1 MIGDVPTSV
10 HVMDLRPKTSQTRLV
25 DEQIGAITIASDRVH
40 VRVLQQ
46 EEVVVAAPSFDPA
59 FVKRTLQIPRFG
71 VGQPTGI
78 DIPAFIQKI
87 RSGNLRG
94 SAHAFFKNDGLSSN
108 PQLRGGGREPDSSFD
123 QTQLGFTRILA
134 PLSGTLLR
142 RDVEPGET
150 AFPGSAL
157 MTLADLSVMKVKV
170 YVPGP
175 MLGRIR
181 IDQPVA
187 AVTRV
192 GVDRAVEGCVVLDRG
207 VALGGDA
214 LTDRAIEVG
223 IQPDAATGLP
233 NTFVPGR
240 NLIFLTYAAA
250 YAYQR
255 DIGHLVAG
263 VAQTDYSGYP
273 DCREE
278 TIEALQQA
286 LRLGMESDVQ
296 IHTPLMH
303 RSKRETVELAR
314 DLGALDAMA
323 LTHTC
328 YNGERPP
335 CRHCPACELRAKG
348 FAEAGIEDPLL
359 EGT

>member
-1 MIGDVPTSV
+1 MSSRD
-10 HVMDLRPKTSQTRLV
+10 DRALV
-25 DEQIGAITIASDRVH
+25 VLSGGQDSTTCLYWALDRFGCANVSSITFDYGQKHRIELECARK
-40 VRVLQQ
+40 
-46 EEVVVAAPSFDPA
+46 VAAA
-59 FVKRTLQIPRFG
+59 A
-71 VGQPTGI
+71 GI
-78 DIPAFIQKI
+78 
-87 RSGNLRG
+87 
-94 SAHAFFKNDGLSSN
+94 SN
-108 PQLRGGGREPDSSFD
+108 VCLP
-123 QTQLGFTRILA
+123 
-134 PLSGTLLR
+134 
-142 RDVEPGET
+142 
-150 AFPGSAL
+150 
-157 MTLADLSVMKVKV
+157 
-170 YVPGP
+170 
-175 MLGRIR
+175 
-181 IDQPVA
+181 IDTFA
-187 AVTRV
+187 
-192 GVDRAVEGCVVLDRG
+192 
-207 VALGGDA
+207 ALGGDA
-214 LTDRAIEVG
+214 LTDTSIAVSDEA
-223 IQPDAATGLP
+223 DEETELP
-233 NTFVPGR
+233 VTFVAGR
-240 NLIFLTYAAA
+240 NLVFLTFAAA
-250 YAYQR
+250 YAYR
-255 DIGHLVAG
+255 HAAKHIVTG